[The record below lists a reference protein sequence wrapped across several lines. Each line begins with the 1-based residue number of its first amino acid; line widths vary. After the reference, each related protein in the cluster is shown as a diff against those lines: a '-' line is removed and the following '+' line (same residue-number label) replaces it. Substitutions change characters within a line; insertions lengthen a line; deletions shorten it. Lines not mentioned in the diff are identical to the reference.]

1 MFAARADQEN
11 AVHAQQTAAAAKPL
25 NQGVK
30 GLTAKT
36 PGNRAPKTPF
46 KIPLNDENA
55 VQVAGKSALKT
66 IGKGAGDKSFGTVKK
81 GALGDKNAFVTPAG
95 RHIFFFLP
103 AECS

>member
-11 AVHAQQTAAAAKPL
+11 AVHAHQTAAAAKPL

-36 PGNRAPKTPF
+36 KTPGTRAPKTPF

-55 VQVAGKSALKT
+55 AFQFQPGKSGLKT
-66 IGKGAGDKSFGTVKK
+66 NGKEKALTTKK
-81 GALGDKNAFVTPAG
+81 ESFVTPAG
-95 RHIFFFLP
+95 TLQ
-103 AECS
+103 